1 MKIAEGK
8 VVVLRYE
15 LYQADGGLF
24 ESSEDEPIEF
34 VQGEGDVLPGLE
46 RALEGLEEGA
56 ELELTL
62 SAADAFGEYNPE
74 GLVAVPRAELP
85 PDVDLVKDEW
95 ITVVVHGDEADD
107 DEEEV
112 GEMDMRI
119 VEAGDDEVIL
129 DANHPLAGQEVTFKI
144 EVLSVRDGG

>member
-1 MKIAEGK
+1 MQIRPGK
-8 VVVLRYE
+8 VVVLKYE
-15 LYQADGGLF
+15 LYRADGDLF

-56 ELELTL
+56 ALQVTL
-62 SAADAFGEYNPE
+62 PAADAFGEYNPE
-74 GLVAVPRAELP
+74 GLVSVPRAELP

-95 ITVVVHGDEADD
+95 ITVVVHGDDADD
-107 DEEEV
+107 DEQQ

-119 VEAGDDEVIL
+119 VEAGEDEVIL
-129 DANHPLAGQEVTFKI
+129 DANHPLAGQDVTFKL
-144 EVLSVRDGG
+144 EVLAVREG

>member
-8 VVVLRYE
+8 VVVLKYE

-24 ESSEDEPIEF
+24 ESSEDEPIQF

-46 RALEGLEEGA
+46 RALLGLEEGA

-62 SAADAFGEYNPE
+62 SAEDAFGEYNPE

-95 ITVVVHGDEADD
+95 ITVVVQGDETDD
-107 DEEEV
+107 DEEV

-119 VEAGDDEVIL
+119 VEAGEDEVIL

>member
-1 MKIAEGK
+1 MKIVEGK
-8 VVVLRYE
+8 VVVLKYE

-85 PDVDLVKDEW
+85 PEVDLVKDEW

-107 DEEEV
+107 EEEV

-119 VEAGDDEVIL
+119 VEAGRDEVIL

-144 EVLSVRDGG
+144 EVLSVRDEA

>member
-8 VVVLRYE
+8 VVVLKYE

-24 ESSEDEPIEF
+24 ESSEEEPIEF

-95 ITVVVHGDEADD
+95 ITVVVQGDDAG
-107 DEEEV
+107 DEEEA

-129 DANHPLAGQEVTFKI
+129 DANHPLAGQAVTFKLA
-144 EVLSVRDGG
+144 VLSVRDGG